1 MAKTRSMMT
10 KMELQHSLQFLE
22 VNLKKANTPPMI
34 ANIKKKIKDTEEK
47 IAKLEANKKGGRK
60 PRRGTRRG
68 TRRN

>member
-22 VNLKKANTPPMI
+22 LDLKKAKTKDEI
-34 ANIKKKIKDTEEK
+34 ANIKKKIKDTKEK
-47 IAKLEANKKGGRK
+47 IAKKGGRK
-60 PRRGTRRG
+60 SPRGTRRG